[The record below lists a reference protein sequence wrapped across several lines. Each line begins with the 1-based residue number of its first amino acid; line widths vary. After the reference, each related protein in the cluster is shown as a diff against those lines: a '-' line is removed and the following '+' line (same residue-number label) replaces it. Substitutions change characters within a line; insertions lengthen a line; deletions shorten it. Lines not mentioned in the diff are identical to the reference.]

1 MGVNLSMDTNK
12 VFDDFKKLTPAL
24 IAVLIFTGL
33 ILFLPESILQKMM
46 LHSLPD
52 YWRLIIGLLFLL
64 SLALIIAIAGSML
77 YKTIMTSC
85 NRKKYVKNK
94 MKLTKQLSPVQK
106 KILVCLLQSEDKSIP
121 LDSTSGDTLYL
132 LGNNFIHQPQQ
143 VFSMDDS
150 DLIVL
155 RYVPHPWLMDLYQN
169 NLQFRRMLES

>member
-1 MGVNLSMDTNK
+1 MGVDVSIDTSKILEN
-12 VFDDFKKLTPAL
+12 FKKLTPAL

-46 LHSLPD
+46 LHSLPA
-52 YWRLIIGLLFLL
+52 YWRVIIGLLFLL
-64 SLALIIAIAGSML
+64 SLALIIAIVGSML
-77 YKTIMTSC
+77 YKAIKTLC
-85 NRKKYVKNK
+85 NRKKYITNK
-94 MKLTKQLSPVQK
+94 IKLTKQLSPVQK
-106 KILVCLLQSEDKSIP
+106 KILVCLLQSEDKTIS

-169 NLQFRRMLES
+169 NPQFRKILEN